1 MKLGHSD
8 TLVIF
13 TQNSSMKIVG
23 IIDLFN
29 FFLQLLLKLK
39 NNTLALHMV
48 KAHNKKN

>member
-1 MKLGHSD
+1 MILW
-8 TLVIF
+8 LFLLRIVVLEEF
-13 TQNSSMKIVG
+13 MKIVG